1 MKPLFLI
8 LLLTAPLCAEE
19 KPYFVQC
26 SVKVIN
32 RSTGRSYVRKSK
44 TFAAASEDRKESW
57 ERCIDD
63 LINENNFSKEELSV
77 EKGETREPVQ
87 TNHGIQPIQY
97 FEHHIGGV
105 KGQ

>member
-19 KPYFVQC
+19 KPYFISC
-26 SVKVIN
+26 SIKVT
-32 RSTGRSYVRKSK
+32 RRDTGRSYVRKSK

-77 EKGETREPVQ
+77 EKGETREPV
-87 TNHGIQPIQY
+87 T
-97 FEHHIGGV
+97 V
-105 KGQ
+105 KHKLEARE